1 MPYVELH
8 AHSSYSFLDGASLPE
23 ELAVRA
29 AELGYPA
36 LALTDHDGVYGS
48 LEFAH
53 AAKHFGVRPITGA
66 ELTLADRSHVT
77 VLVETAK
84 GYANLC
90 RLITAAHAHTR
101 PEGKETQPPADPA
114 LDQALLEELN
124 EGLVC
129 LSGCARHGLAVRN
142 PNGAARLA
150 RAFGRERFFVELQ
163 RPYERGDARRN
174 AGLRDLAASL
184 GVPTI
189 VTGDVHAHHL
199 RRAALQDVLVAIRH
213 RSSLDGCEAERRGN
227 HECVLLSPAEMVE
240 RFPEDRAAV
249 ARTVELAERL
259 RFDLTE
265 ELGYRYPDFSDSP
278 EPAIVQLAHV
288 CKRTFEDRYPR
299 GHKLRREARA
309 RLDEELKLI
318 DELGLAGFFLL
329 HWDVLELAR
338 ECALEVRGRDSPR
351 HALPPGR
358 GRGSS
363 VGSLV
368 CYLTGLS
375 HVDPVG
381 AELSLGRFLNR
392 ELDSV
397 PDIDL
402 DFPRDIREKLI
413 VAVTE
418 RYGREHAALVASFST
433 YRSRGAIRD
442 VGKALG
448 LPYAELERIARVS
461 EGWNAKRVAE
471 ELQQLPDADRKL
483 LSPRWR
489 AFGELCHEIA
499 GLPRHISQ
507 HPGGMVISSRPLVEL
522 VPVQPAAMAGR
533 QMCQWD
539 KDSCADAGFL
549 KIDLLGLGM
558 LSAVEDCVDQI
569 ARLQGKP
576 IDLSRIPLDDKAVYE
591 EIQRADTIGDFQIE
605 SRAQMQSLLRTRPE
619 NIDDLTVQV
628 ALVRPGP
635 IQGKAVH
642 PYIEHRQRLRE
653 DPSFVP
659 PVDHPLLADCLRS
672 TLGVVVFQDQVLEV
686 AIALAGFSVGEAEGL
701 RRAMSRK
708 RSHDALEA
716 YRERFVEG
724 ALRKGV
730 DAETADMVYDKLVGF
745 SGFGFPKS
753 HAAAFGLLAY
763 QSAWLRHHYP
773 AEFLCALLNAQP
785 MGFYPPATLVRD
797 GQRRGVETRPPDV
810 NVSAAKCAVEDGAVR
825 IGIDYVNGIGE
836 DRGGGCRRGARAGAN
851 RSPSVRDLAQRT
863 QLSEHGLETLIVA
876 GACDCFELPRR
887 QLLWQL
893 GLVPR
898 SQSVP
903 GSGGEE
909 KQLALPLDPTAATPE
924 LPEPTVWE
932 RMLAD
937 YRTTNLSV
945 GVHPH
950 GAPACAS
957 AGWRDLLARPR
968 ERAGPR
974 AGGDRGNGCRTAAAR
989 DRERRRLHADRGR
1002 VRPGQPDRAAV
1013 GLRQAP
1019 SDRPR
1024 RAAHPRARPLRTD
1037 RAQPE
1042 RPRPLARD
1050 TRAARAPDLAGVRS
1064 GRQPARAP
1072 TTSATADSVGLRRL
1086 LIGSRCSIERPSC
1099 ALRLKAVL
1107 TSATW
1112 VNACGKLPSW
1122 RRVSGSHS
1130 SASRPRSLRRSRSRS
1145 KDLLGLVVPSLERE
1159 IVGEPEGAREER
1171 ALAGRQPVDGPCL
1184 FVVRCTGRRARRA
1197 RGHAR
1202 SPRPCRPCAGRPP
1215 GGSRRAG
1222 SSAGSRPAASSRTTA

>member
-1 MPYVELH
+1 MTVELQPEFPHRTRKKERFPLAGSRSQRAPAARAFREREAKVPYVELH

-23 ELAVRA
+23 ELAVEA

-66 ELTLADRSHVT
+66 ELTLTDGSHVT
-77 VLVETAK
+77 LLVETQQ
-84 GYANLC
+84 GYANLS

-101 PEGKETQPPADPA
+101 LPGRESQPPADPA
-114 LDQALLEELN
+114 LDQTLLEELN

-142 PNGAARLA
+142 PNAAARLA
-150 RAFGRERFFVELQ
+150 QAFGRDSFFVELQ

-174 AGLRDLAASL
+174 TALRHLADSL
-184 GVPTI
+184 GVPTL

-199 RRAALQDVLVAIRH
+199 RRAPLQDVLVAVRH

-227 HECVLLSPAEMVE
+227 HECVLLSPAEIVE

-249 ARTVELAERL
+249 ARTVEVAARL

-288 CKRTFEDRYPR
+288 CKHAFEDRYPR
-299 GHKLRREARA
+299 GHKLRHEADV

-338 ECALEVRGRDSPR
+338 ACALEVRGRDSPR

-392 ELDSV
+392 ELNAV

-418 RYGREHAALVASFST
+418 RYGREHAALVASFAT

-461 EGWNAKRVAE
+461 EGWNAKRVSE
-471 ELQQLPDADRKL
+471 ELQLLPDADRKL

-489 AFGELCHEIA
+489 AFAELCREIA

-558 LSAVEDCVDQI
+558 LSAVEDCVEQI
-569 ARLQGKP
+569 ATLRGQP
-576 IDLSRIPLDDKAVYE
+576 IDLSRIPLDDRAVYDD
-591 EIQRADTIGDFQIE
+591 IQRADTVGDFQIE
-605 SRAQMQSLLRTRPE
+605 SRAQMQSLLRTLPE
-619 NIDDLTVQV
+619 NLDDLTVQV

-708 RSHDALEA
+708 RSEEA
-716 YRERFVEG
+716 IEAFRERFVEG
-724 ALRKGV
+724 AVANGV
-730 DAETADMVYDKLVGF
+730 DAKVADKVYDKLVGF

-785 MGFYPPATLVRD
+785 MGFYPPASLVRD
-797 GQRRGVETRPPDV
+797 AQRRGVEVRPPHV
-810 NVSAAKCAVEDGAVR
+810 NRSQAKCTIEPSNTVLQGTVR
-825 IGIDYVNGIGE
+825 IGLEYVTSIGA
-836 DRGGGCRRGARAGAN
+836 DDARALA
-851 RSPSVRDLAQRT
+851 RAAPFESVVELAQRT
-863 QLSEHGLETLIVA
+863 AIGREGLESLIA
-876 GACDCFELPRR
+876 SGACDGLGSSRR
-887 QLLWQL
+887 ALLWEL

-903 GSGGEE
+903 GSGGVER
-909 KQLALPLDPTAATPE
+909 QLALPLDPTAETPE
-924 LPEPTVWE
+924 LAEPTEWE
-932 RMLAD
+932 EMLAN
-937 YRTTNLSV
+937 YRRTSLSV
-945 GVHPH
+945 DVHPMELIRPH
-950 GAPACAS
+950 LPAGVLSSHDLGQAPDRSHVAV
-957 AGWRDLLARPR
+957 AGMAVARQRPSTAKGVVFMLLEDEFGQVNLIVPPQVYERHRAIVRGEPLILARGVFERVERNQNVVVR
-968 ERAGPR
+968 ELETLA
-974 AGGDRGNGCRTAAAR
+974 
-989 DRERRRLHADRGR
+989 
-1002 VRPGQPDRAAV
+1002 
-1013 GLRQAP
+1013 
-1019 SDRPR
+1019 
-1024 RAAHPRARPLRTD
+1024 
-1037 RAQPE
+1037 
-1042 RPRPLARD
+1042 PLARKLSGASD
-1050 TRAARAPDLAGVRS
+1050 LVSALPDA
-1064 GRQPARAP
+1064 
-1072 TTSATADSVGLRRL
+1072 
-1086 LIGSRCSIERPSC
+1086 
-1099 ALRLKAVL
+1099 
-1107 TSATW
+1107 
-1112 VNACGKLPSW
+1112 
-1122 RRVSGSHS
+1122 HH
-1130 SASRPRSLRRSRSRS
+1130 
-1145 KDLLGLVVPSLERE
+1145 
-1159 IVGEPEGAREER
+1159 
-1171 ALAGRQPVDGPCL
+1171 
-1184 FVVRCTGRRARRA
+1184 F
-1197 RGHAR
+1197 GHR
-1202 SPRPCRPCAGRPP
+1202 
-1215 GGSRRAG
+1215 
-1222 SSAGSRPAASSRTTA
+1222 